1 LLKGIE
7 NPAGELDRII
17 QKKDEE
23 KKEEYRYFKNSIMK
37 TMKKSI

>member
-1 LLKGIE
+1 MSKGNREEIRLLKCIE

-23 KKEEYRYFKNSIMK
+23 KKE
-37 TMKKSI
+37 